1 MREARTIEPWNF
13 IEDDKE
19 TQANNILNAEDNII
33 NAFINEVE
41 AGSGKKIA
49 EGDVSHLIAEAT
61 EIRALIQ
68 LAIET
73 PI

>member
-1 MREARTIEPWNF
+1 M
-13 IEDDKE
+13 
-19 TQANNILNAEDNII
+19 LNAEDNIMH
-33 NAFINEVE
+33 AFINEVE
-41 AGSGKKIA
+41 AQSGKKILEEDA
-49 EGDVSHLIAEAT
+49 ERLKEKAT